1 MSSWLHIRNLWKR
14 YGEQVI
20 LENINL
26 QIEQSEFVTMVGA
39 EGCGKS
45 TFLRILLGQET
56 HSKGQ
61 ILLNGQPFPAEPDA
75 SRTIVYSHHS
85 VFPHLTVLQNVM
97 FGFEAAGN
105 PFIGRLL
112 GDPYRIAR
120 ERSRAMLNAVGLSH
134 VENRFPYQLSPGM
147 QQKLA
152 LAQALVMEPDILLL
166 DEPFRMLE
174 GDVREELHNLVLAL
188 WAETRVT
195 VFMVAHDLNEGFY
208 LGTRLLVFDKPR
220 IDPQAPHHFGATV
233 TYDLPIAK
241 SDTHPLQPQVQQ
253 EILSTVEKTNALMR
267 AFEENT
273 P

>member
-1 MSSWLHIRNLWKR
+1 MNSWLHIRNLWKH

-26 QIEQSEFVTMVGA
+26 QIDQSEFVTLVGA

-45 TFLRILLGQET
+45 TFLRILLGQE
-56 HSKGQ
+56 SVSRGR
-61 ILLNGQPFPAEPDA
+61 ILLKEQPFAGQPDA
-75 SRTIVYSHHS
+75 TRSIVYSHHS

-134 VENRFPYQLSPGM
+134 VENRFPYQLSAGM

-166 DEPFRMLE
+166 DEPFRMLDS
-174 GDVREELHNLVLAL
+174 DVREELHKLVLTL
-188 WAETRVT
+188 WAETHVT
-195 VFMVAHDLNEGFY
+195 VFMVAHDLTEGFY

-220 IDPQAPHHFGATV
+220 IDPQAPHHFGATI
-233 TYDLPIAK
+233 TYDLPIAR

-253 EILSTVEKTNALMR
+253 EIKTTMEKTNAMIR
-267 AFEENT
+267 AFEDT
-273 P
+273 RG